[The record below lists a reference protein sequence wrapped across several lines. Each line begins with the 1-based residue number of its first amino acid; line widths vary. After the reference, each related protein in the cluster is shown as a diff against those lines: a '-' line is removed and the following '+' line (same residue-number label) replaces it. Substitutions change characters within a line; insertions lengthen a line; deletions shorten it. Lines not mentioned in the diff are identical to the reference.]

1 MAKTET
7 YVFPGK
13 ISKSIVA
20 LLLKSFPYLTKIQ
33 KKILQEDTTKT
44 KTIMFISKAAT
55 KVYKCMGLFK
65 NRKKGFSRI
74 N

>member
-33 KKILQEDTTKT
+33 TKY
-44 KTIMFISKAAT
+44 
-55 KVYKCMGLFK
+55 YKRIQ
-65 NRKKGFSRI
+65 RKRKQLCS
-74 N
+74 